1 MAKNDKKM
9 YVMVVVALCGMLAS
23 SVGVGMNTAGLFFTP
38 VSIDL
43 GISRGSISFTS
54 TIVSIMSALVA
65 MVLPKILNVKS
76 FKPIVWIST
85 LMIVGGT
92 ALLSI
97 CNSSLLLYIFNFI
110 RGAGIGLS
118 HFVMVTLVLN
128 NWFRAKYSIVAGV
141 VLSFSGIPGAV
152 FSSLISKMIVSFG
165 WRIGYLSVA
174 GLMLIFSLPALLFPI
189 ALNPK
194 ACDMKAYGEDEVK
207 VTVEK
212 TQDSSDFKYTLPSY
226 LFLLLYSILVTALPS
241 VVSHIP
247 SYAESIHFSSSTA
260 ALTLSFGLAMN
271 VLSKILFGFLSDK
284 IGVRYT
290 VIFMCA
296 VNLISGILLLNAS
309 SAGILLVG
317 SLLFGT
323 VFAAT
328 TTGNVL
334 MTKELFKEGYDKA
347 YPLINFLGAVFGA
360 VATVLL
366 GILYD
371 VTGSY
376 RMMFVLTVIFEVV
389 SILTVNL
396 AYIARKK
403 EVK

>member
-1 MAKNDKKM
+1 M
-9 YVMVVVALCGMLAS
+9 
-23 SVGVGMNTAGLFFTP
+23 
-38 VSIDL
+38 
-43 GISRGSISFTS
+43 
-54 TIVSIMSALVA
+54 
-65 MVLPKILNVKS
+65 
-76 FKPIVWIST
+76 
-85 LMIVGGT
+85 
-92 ALLSI
+92 
-97 CNSSLLLYIFNFI
+97 
-110 RGAGIGLS
+110 
-118 HFVMVTLVLN
+118 
-128 NWFRAKYSIVAGV
+128 
-141 VLSFSGIPGAV
+141 
-152 FSSLISKMIVSFG
+152 
-165 WRIGYLSVA
+165 
-174 GLMLIFSLPALLFPI
+174 
-189 ALNPK
+189 
-194 ACDMKAYGEDEVK
+194 
-207 VTVEK
+207 
-212 TQDSSDFKYTLPSY
+212 
-226 LFLLLYSILVTALPS
+226 FLLLYSVLVTALPA
-241 VVSHIP
+241 VVNHIP

-284 IGVRYT
+284 IGVKYT

-296 VNLISGILLLNAS
+296 VNLVSGILLLNAS
-309 SAGILLVG
+309 SAGVLLAG
-317 SLLFGT
+317 SFLFGT

-366 GILYD
+366 GVLYD

-403 EVK
+403 ETK

>member
-128 NWFRAKYSIVAGV
+128 NWFKAKYSIVAGV

-152 FSSLISKMIVSFG
+152 FSSLISKIIVSFG

-174 GLMLIFSLPALLFPI
+174 LLMLIFSLPALLFP
-189 ALNPK
+189 K
-194 ACDMKAYGEDEVK
+194 ACDMKAFGEDEVK
-207 VTVEK
+207 VIVEK
-212 TQDSSDFKYTLPSY
+212 IQDSSDFKYTLPSY
-226 LFLLLYSILVTALPS
+226 LFLLLYSVLVTALPS

-284 IGVRYT
+284 IGVKYT

-296 VNLISGILLLNAS
+296 VNLISGILLMNAS

>member
-9 YVMVVVALCGMLAS
+9 YIIVVVALCGMLAS

-76 FKPIVWIST
+76 FKPIVWTST

-97 CNSSLLLYIFNFI
+97 CNSSLSLYIFNFI
-110 RGAGIGLS
+110 RGAGVGLS

-128 NWFRAKYSIVAGV
+128 NWFKAKYSIVASV

-152 FSSLISKMIVSFG
+152 FSSLISKIIVSYG
-165 WRIGYLSVA
+165 WRIGYFSVA
-174 GLMLIFSLPALLFPI
+174 LLMLIFNLPACLFPI
-189 ALNPK
+189 DLNPK

-212 TQDSSDFKYTLPSY
+212 TQGSSDFKYTLPSY
-226 LFLLLYSILVTALPS
+226 LFLLLFSILVTALPS

-271 VLSKILFGFLSDK
+271 VLSKVLFGFLSDK
-284 IGVRYT
+284 IGVK
-290 VIFMCA
+290 F
-296 VNLISGILLLNAS
+296 
-309 SAGILLVG
+309 
-317 SLLFGT
+317 
-323 VFAAT
+323 
-328 TTGNVL
+328 NVCC
-334 MTKELFKEGYDKA
+334 
-347 YPLINFLGAVFGA
+347 
-360 VATVLL
+360 
-366 GILYD
+366 
-371 VTGSY
+371 
-376 RMMFVLTVIFEVV
+376 
-389 SILTVNL
+389 
-396 AYIARKK
+396 
-403 EVK
+403 